1 MPSLLT
7 SNTNEC
13 KWIQF
18 IKPPSKC
25 KPTWFWP
32 NSRTWYGK
40 PRIRPL
46 ARILETGSPIAVLL
60 GWQPVVFHREVAHD
74 SDSLAFWALGGS
86 IPGGSIGIDTYDWYP
101 IERGASKPMRP
112 MDSYSRSSKYEQ
124 NMQKFNLS
132 CQDVSS
138 TVPQETSEAHFQ
150 KNNMHVFQQSV
161 VCVPRFTSS
170 SSKSS
175 PQRCCIVL
183 RLDSRSIRSASIL
196 AWFFSWSTCKFDKLS
211 GSCGPNSG

>member
-112 MDSYSRSSKYEQ
+112 MDSYSRSSTSMSKTCRTSIYCVKHGSSRDQE
-124 NMQKFNLS
+124 NTYCRCF
-132 CQDVSS
+132 S
-138 TVPQETSEAHFQ
+138 TVGRVRPKVHIEFIKKLPTALLHRLALGFPIHSVCLDPGLVLLLIKVQVWQTQWLMRPQ
-150 KNNMHVFQQSV
+150 
-161 VCVPRFTSS
+161 
-170 SSKSS
+170 
-175 PQRCCIVL
+175 
-183 RLDSRSIRSASIL
+183 
-196 AWFFSWSTCKFDKLS
+196 
-211 GSCGPNSG
+211 

>member
-112 MDSYSRSSKYEQ
+112 MDSYSRSSTSMSKTCRTSIYI
-124 NMQKFNLS
+124 
-132 CQDVSS
+132 VSS
-138 TVPQETSEAHFQ
+138 TVPQETKKTHTVD
-150 KNNMHVFQQSV
+150 VFQQSV

-196 AWFFSWSTCKFDKLS
+196 AWFFSWSRCKFDKLS